1 MEQIENMRNWMAT
14 MLDKVR
20 KATPRRNAFED
31 WRPALPKE
39 LRETNHVAFA
49 KLCFRAVYL
58 LGARP
63 TKTKFRFRP
72 GRFVSA
78 WATSSKEA
86 AREVMIELNFRVAK
100 TGRARPKT
108 GWKLVPVHDDA

>member
-1 MEQIENMRNWMAT
+1 
-14 MLDKVR
+14 LDKVR

-31 WRPALPKE
+31 GWPALPKG
-39 LRETNHVAFA
+39 LCKTNHVAFA
-49 KLCFRAVYL
+49 KLCFRAAHL

-63 TKTKFRFRP
+63 AKTKFRFRS
-72 GRFVSA
+72 GRFLVSA
-78 WATSSKEA
+78 WGTSSYEA

-100 TGRARPKT
+100 AGRARPKK